1 MPTVIIIDLA
11 FIFIALAGW
20 IFDKKS
26 LIYISLSNEE
36 EEEDEIKK
44 VEIKSDDEKK

>member
-36 EEEDEIKK
+36 EEDEIKK
-44 VEIKSDDEKK
+44 VEIKLDDEKK